1 MAFHS
6 PGSEAGMSTCHT
18 VECRLLPGVNEP
30 AIEFIGL
37 LDRAVK
43 VQVLFCP
50 ERYIR
55 LSFLPTNRRM
65 HCMSSLQAWHK
76 LACQSV
82 GTTKS
87 INPSGARQQK
97 AKCKDVRYLVA
108 PTSDAA
114 AIEGL
119 VHMLRRPDPT
129 KKEKKP

>member
-6 PGSEAGMSTCHT
+6 PGSEAGMSKCHT
-18 VECRLLPGVNEP
+18 VERRLLPGVNEP

-55 LSFLPTNRRM
+55 LSFLPTNAL
-65 HCMSSLQAWHK
+65 HVLIASLAQACLSECRHHQVH
-76 LACQSV
+76 QSF
-82 GTTKS
+82 GCET
-87 INPSGARQQK
+87 ARSK
-97 AKCKDVRYLVA
+97 EVRYLVA